1 VTRADQ
7 LAVSIKR
14 LGEPDDLGP
23 ERGKQAPNLENER
36 VDIEAPALN
45 FGAARD
51 DIIAP
56 VGVLFGGSMR
66 KCAAHG

>member
-1 VTRADQ
+1 MTRADQ

-23 ERGKQAPNLENER
+23 KRGKQAQDLENER

-45 FGAARD
+45 FGRRE
-51 DIIAP
+51 ILLI
-56 VGVLFGGSMR
+56 
-66 KCAAHG
+66 